1 MTNSRTG
8 PADLDRRRVPK
19 RREARD
25 IHALMV
31 FGKHLKRLWP
41 IVLCAAV
48 LGSVS
53 TAAALPPSPSIKPPY
68 ERQSRIVSPAELTRL
83 DNILRDADAGRWDLV
98 RRNASGLQDAAA
110 RALVQWRQARSDTS
124 GMSVRERQA
133 ATTTLTTW
141 PDQYEILESIEHTIA
156 YSDLTANERITWLT
170 TNPPRTGEGV
180 LALADAHHS
189 MGQTDQMANVIR
201 AAWRDD
207 ILAEDVR
214 RQIQNDYASLLT
226 TEDYWNRVDML
237 LWRGRISDAQD
248 LLPRL
253 TTGRRKLAEARI
265 AVRRNQSGVDN
276 YVQAVP
282 AEYANDPGLTYE
294 RARWRERRGRDQ
306 GQLEMLLS
314 LKGTDAPPVARM
326 AIWTEKHA
334 EIRNLLREARAQEAY
349 QLTLNHGMD
358 DGEGFRDAEWTA
370 GWIALSR
377 LKDPVKAEAHFRT
390 FGDGVTTPISVA
402 RARYWLGLALEAQ
415 SRKTEAE
422 SAFLE
427 AASYNYVFYGQLA
440 AEKIQNIRPQ
450 ATMLDFPA
458 TPLAS
463 EADLEAF
470 RSQQDVRAAL
480 LLAEL
485 GRLSEFE
492 EFSNAIDD
500 LLDTETEYK
509 MLYDIGNE
517 SLHMRAAVRGA
528 KAGLGRGLVSAEAV
542 FPVFPLPRST
552 RNGAAEDAMVLAL
565 SRQESEF
572 YPGAISSANARGLM
586 QMIPRYARAEAR
598 RVGVSFRESW
608 LTDDPNYSLR
618 LGRGFLDELVDQFD
632 GSYVLAAAA
641 YNAGPTRARQWI
653 RELGDPRAPGVDP
666 VDWIEMIPFGETRN
680 YVQRVLE
687 NTQVYRSRLRGEP
700 TKLRLSADLKRGG

>member
-8 PADLDRRRVPK
+8 PAGLDRRRILN
-19 RREARD
+19 RREFRD

-31 FGKHLKRLWP
+31 FGKHIHRLWP
-41 IVLCAAV
+41 MALLAMGVAAAQ
-48 LGSVS
+48 
-53 TAAALPPSPSIKPPY
+53 TAAALPPSPSVKPAY
-68 ERQSRIVSPAELTRL
+68 ERQSRIVSAAELTLL
-83 DNILRDADAGRWDLV
+83 DTILRDADAGRWDLV
-98 RRNASGLQDAAA
+98 RRNASGLTDASA
-110 RALVQWRQARSDTS
+110 RALVRWRQTRSDTS
-124 GMSVRERQA
+124 GMSVRERQQ
-133 ATTTLTTW
+133 TTQSLPTW
-141 PDQYEILESIEHTIA
+141 PDQYEILESIERTLTS
-156 YSDLTANERITWLT
+156 SDLTANERIAWLT
-170 TNPPRTGEGV
+170 ANPPRTGEGV

-189 MGQTDQMANVIR
+189 MGQTDEMAKVIR
-201 AAWRDD
+201 AAWQQD
-207 ILAEDVR
+207 ILPDDVR
-214 RQIQNDYASLLT
+214 RRIQTDYASYLGPD
-226 TEDYWNRVDML
+226 DYWQRVDML

-248 LLPRL
+248 LLSRL

-282 AEYANDPGLTYE
+282 AEYSNDPGLMYE

-306 GQLEMLLS
+306 GQLEMLLG
-314 LKGTDAPPVARM
+314 LDGTQAPPIGRM

-334 EIRNLLREARAQEAY
+334 EIRMLLREGKAQAAY

-370 GWIALSR
+370 GWIALTR
-377 LKDPVKAEAHFRT
+377 LNDPVAAEAHFRI
-390 FGDGVTTPISVA
+390 FGDGVSTPISVA
-402 RARYWLGLALEAQ
+402 RARYWLGRALEKQ
-415 SRKTEAE
+415 GRKTEAE

-427 AASYNYVFYGQLA
+427 AATYNYVFYGQLA
-440 AEKIQNIRPQ
+440 AEKIENIRPQ
-450 ATMLDFPA
+450 AVLLSFPVA
-458 TPLAS
+458 PLPS
-463 EADLEAF
+463 DADRTAF
-470 RSQQDVRAAL
+470 RNRLDVKAAL

-485 GRLSEFE
+485 GRLWEFE

-500 LLDTETEYK
+500 VLSTEVEHK
-509 MLYDIGNE
+509 LLYDIGSE
-517 SLHMRAAVRGA
+517 ALHMRAAVRGA
-528 KAGLGRGLVSAEAV
+528 KAGLGRGVVSAEAV

-598 RVGVSFRESW
+598 SVGVSFRESW
-608 LTDDPNYSLR
+608 LTDDPLYSLR

-632 GSYVLAAAA
+632 GSYILAAAA

-666 VDWIEMIPFGETRN
+666 VDWIEMIPFSETRN

-700 TKLRLSADLKRGG
+700 TRLRLSADLKRGG